1 MIDEFTRYCRESKVP
16 IVIVFILLFLSSVAL
31 AQGEDT
37 HRHHKDVQQAQEKRA
52 ASFVG
57 IELPDAKL
65 VTQHGKEVSLANDV
79 VGDRIVVVDFVYTT
93 CTTVCPVL
101 SAIFAQ
107 VQNNLGDRL
116 GEEVTMV
123 SISVDPLRDTPA
135 RMKNY
140 ASKLGAG
147 DDWVWLTGRK
157 QTVDDV
163 LEELGAYT
171 PNFEDH
177 PSMVLVGDGDSG
189 KWARFLGFP
198 SAEQIVNKVD
208 EFSAARTAQHAQAA
222 MREEPR

>member
-1 MIDEFTRYCRESKVP
+1 
-16 IVIVFILLFLSSVAL
+16 
-31 AQGEDT
+31 
-37 HRHHKDVQQAQEKRA
+37 
-52 ASFVG
+52 
-57 IELPDAKL
+57 
-65 VTQHGKEVSLANDV
+65 
-79 VGDRIVVVDFVYTT
+79 
-93 CTTVCPVL
+93 
-101 SAIFAQ
+101 
-107 VQNNLGDRL
+107 
-116 GEEVTMV
+116 MV

-147 DDWVWLTGRK
+147 DDWLWLTGRK

-208 EFSAARTAQHAQAA
+208 EFSAARTAHHAHAA